1 MAASGRLTRTPRA
14 PTLTPVLRV
23 SDVVKAYQSRTAV
36 DHASF
41 DVAPGEVFGLL
52 GPNGAGKTTLIRMIV
67 DILRPD
73 SGVIE
78 VLGRPVSADIRDRLG
93 YLPEERGL
101 YQRQKVFDVL
111 VFLAQL
117 KGLSAHVARA
127 RAERYLDRVGLLD
140 ARNKTMRELSK
151 GMQQKLQVA
160 AVLQHEP
167 DLVILDEPFIG
178 LDPLN
183 REVIL
188 ELFQETVKRGASII
202 LSTHLMEQVELLCT
216 RAVMLHRGRVVLSG
230 TVREIR
236 ERHADNAVRVDCGR
250 DLSAHADVARAEGA
264 KLHLR
269 EGVTPEAFLASLLKE
284 GAAISRFERALP
296 SLNEV
301 FLKVARD
308 S

>member
-1 MAASGRLTRTPRA
+1 
-14 PTLTPVLRV
+14 VLRL
-23 SDVVKAYQSRTAV
+23 SDVVKAYRGRTAV
-36 DHASF
+36 DRVSF
-41 DVAPGEVFGLL
+41 EVAPGEVFGLL

-78 VLGRPVSADIRDRLG
+78 VLGRPVTPATRDRLG

-111 VFLAQL
+111 VFLAEI
-117 KGLSAHVARA
+117 KGLPAHVARA
-127 RAERYLDRVGLLD
+127 RAERYLDRVGLLEV
-140 ARNKTMRELSK
+140 RNKAMRELSK

-167 DLVILDEPFIG
+167 ELVILDEPFIG

-183 REVIL
+183 REVVV
-188 ELFQETVKRGASII
+188 ELFQETVKRGASVI
-202 LSTHLMEQVELLCT
+202 LSTHLMEQVEMLCS

-236 ERHADNAVRVDCGR
+236 ERHADNAVVVECGR
-250 DLSAHADVARAEGA
+250 DLSSHADVVQARGS

-269 EGVTPEAFLASLLKE
+269 EGVSPEAFLASLLKE
-284 GAAISRFERALP
+284 GASISRFERALP
-296 SLNEV
+296 SLNDV

-308 S
+308 P